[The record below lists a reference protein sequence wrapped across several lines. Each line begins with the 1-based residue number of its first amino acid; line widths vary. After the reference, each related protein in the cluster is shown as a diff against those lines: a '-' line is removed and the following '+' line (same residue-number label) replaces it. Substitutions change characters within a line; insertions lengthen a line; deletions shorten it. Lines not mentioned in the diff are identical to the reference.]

1 MQKHKTYTYK
11 LNPTPEQQERITAL
25 LDEKDRAFNI
35 LVNCVNDGFSHGKS
49 KNEIIS
55 EIIAKLPHEP

>member
-35 LVNCVNDGFSHGKS
+35 LVDILNVSTWFFLCLKCLSWQSVG
-49 KNEIIS
+49 
-55 EIIAKLPHEP
+55 L